1 MKPITEGYVLPT
13 KLDIL
18 QEVADKAKLD
28 FELVENVLEIE
39 RSRLH
44 PGALEEK
51 HRQEDLKN
59 YLMNWI
65 KDHQV

>member
-1 MKPITEGYVLPT
+1 MPT

-18 QEVADKAKLD
+18 RQVAEKAGVDFDLVQSILD
-28 FELVENVLEIE
+28 IE

-59 YLMNWI
+59 YLMKWVTN
-65 KDHQV
+65 HQV